1 MKKNNAQHK
10 MFAIISAIA
19 GFLILSALAGCDADS
34 VGQSNEDMILD
45 LSDPDV
51 IAALFSASEGYD
63 PSADEDSE
71 EPKLKALDADEP
83 KTVWCLPLNCDEDKD
98 GFAWECDKYK
108 YDPTGTFVIHKGNV
122 KDCQFCNTDCT
133 NCVAKEYECP
143 DEDHCMCPGVI
154 DQDLAIQFT
163 EKRRCDHASYLF
175 DGIDYPVYPDAMEKL
190 FHEYMT
196 PTSPLEPREYR
207 QIRPRQSERAFYGVD
222 DDCDEYVDE
231 TEYVYKEFG
240 NEVRDDGF
248 TVRAVINDFVI
259 RQNANYIIAVVYE
272 LDNINE
278 DDQKL
283 IMRGIL
289 PREWEW
295 YHWVYKHKKMFGFPY
310 NGDHRVDLE
319 IRDKLAFGNEN
330 KVYAVGLAYFR
341 LIPTPWG
348 VWARQIGC
356 VDSSGSPDYSFM
368 FTGGTC
374 SKRNRITSDI
384 YYVAVGTSVDNTAL
398 HPKLTKLR
406 TAVTNRAIYEW
417 NLSERGLVG
426 GQDLDDLNYSPSPP
440 MPYNPWV
447 DIELPNGTYPA
458 VVGGA
463 SPAKAPDGTR
473 YTADYGESWCTEFA
487 SSVFHWV
494 SSEVPVKPY
503 IENMTDWFYMDAI
516 MRWDDNAREI
526 IFYDRGEAYGSYLV
540 MNARGDATGV
550 YGSHGGIFL
559 GLDGELKN
567 VWRLHGCSDRRIV
580 IDNEYKYNKM
590 DNTDTWYYF
599 MGIGQFTD
607 QDPDLLP
614 Y

>member
-1 MKKNNAQHK
+1 MKNNNAKHK
-10 MFAIISAIA
+10 IFAIIFAITI
-19 GFLILSALAGCDADS
+19 FLILSALAGCDADS
-34 VGQSNEDMILD
+34 VGQSNEDMTLD
-45 LSDPDV
+45 LTDPDV
-51 IAALFSASEGYD
+51 IAALLSASEGYD
-63 PSADEDSE
+63 SWDEDSE
-71 EPKLKALDADEP
+71 EPELLELDGEP
-83 KTVWCLPLNCDEDKD
+83 KKVWCLPLNCDEDKD
-98 GFAWECDKYK
+98 GFAWECDRYI
-108 YDPTGTFVIHKGNV
+108 YDPSGPLIHKGNV
-122 KDCQFCNTDCT
+122 PTCQYCDTTCT
-133 NCVAKEYECP
+133 NCVAKQYTCP
-143 DEDHCMCPGVI
+143 DEEHCMCPGESVPKY
-154 DQDLAIQFT
+154 AIQFT
-163 EKRRCDHASYLF
+163 EKRRCDHSVYYW
-175 DGIDYPVYPDAMEKL
+175 DGWPHPVEPDEMEKL

-207 QIRPRQSERAFYGVD
+207 QIRPRQSERGFYGVD
-222 DDCDEYVDE
+222 DDCDEYIDE

-248 TVRAVINDFVI
+248 TIRAVINDFVI
-259 RQNANYIIAVVYE
+259 RQYANHIVAVVYE

-278 DDQKL
+278 FDKKL
-283 IMRGIL
+283 IMRGL
-289 PREWEW
+289 VPKEWDG
-295 YHWVYKHKKMFGFPY
+295 YKWVYKHKKMFGFPY
-310 NGDHRVDLE
+310 NSDHRVDLE
-319 IRDKLAFGNEN
+319 IRDKLAFSGDK
-330 KVYAVGLAYFR
+330 KVYAVGLMYFR
-341 LIPTPWG
+341 LVPTLPWLPPIP
-348 VWARQIGC
+348 VQIGC
-356 VDSSGSPDYSFM
+356 VDSGGSPDYWFM

-384 YYVAVGTSVDNTAL
+384 YYGAVGKSVDHTAL
-398 HPKLTKLR
+398 HPELTKLR

-440 MPYNPWV
+440 MPHNPWV
-447 DIELPNGTYPA
+447 DIVLPNGTYPA